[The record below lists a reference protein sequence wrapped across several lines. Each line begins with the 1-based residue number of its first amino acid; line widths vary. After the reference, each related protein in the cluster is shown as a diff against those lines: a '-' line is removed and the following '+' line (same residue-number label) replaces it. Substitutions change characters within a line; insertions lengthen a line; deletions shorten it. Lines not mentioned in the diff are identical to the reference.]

1 MLAVSIGIC
10 NQWRNEVESDEEP
23 LPGPGE
29 PLASPDEVRDA
40 VRNLSDPADRRLM
53 KAARLFM
60 RFHPQLA
67 NHYEPRDLLHMAV
80 LAALAGDRKWRK
92 TRVDFV
98 KFLAEAMRS
107 IAFNE
112 ARKLKGGDQL
122 HLVSEQEL
130 RIPGSEGR
138 GHSPFENIAD
148 PSPGPENQLANRE
161 KEARLQTKLALV
173 KAQLADDPEIA
184 QIFEFQRQGISKR
197 DIRHKLGM
205 TDTQFW
211 SADRKLAR
219 RIEQILER
227 LKDNDS

>member
-1 MLAVSIGIC
+1 VE
-10 NQWRNEVESDEEP
+10 NEVESDEEP
-23 LPGPGE
+23 LPDPGE
-29 PLASPDEVRDA
+29 PLARPDEVRAAARD
-40 VRNLSDPADRRLM
+40 LSDPAERRLI
-53 KAARLFM
+53 KAAKLFI
-60 RFHPQLA
+60 RFHPQLSGR
-67 NHYEPRDLLHMAV
+67 YEPRELLHMAV

-98 KFLAEAMRS
+98 KFLAEVMRS

-112 ARKLKGGDQL
+112 ARKLKGGDQP

-130 RIPGSEGR
+130 QIPRSEGR
-138 GHSPFENIAD
+138 GHSPLENIAD
-148 PSPGPENQLANRE
+148 PSPGPEDQLLNKE
-161 KEARLQTKLALV
+161 KDARIQTKLALV

-184 QIFEFQRQGISKR
+184 QIFELQRQGLSKR
-197 DIRHKLGM
+197 DIRQKLGM

>member
-1 MLAVSIGIC
+1 M
-10 NQWRNEVESDEEP
+10 ESDEEP
-23 LPGPGE
+23 LPDPGE
-29 PLASPDEVRDA
+29 TLASPDEVRDA
-40 VRNLSDPADRRLM
+40 VRNLSDPAERRLM
-53 KAARLFM
+53 KAAKLFM
-60 RFHPQLA
+60 RFRPQLA
-67 NHYEPRDLLHMAV
+67 GHFEPRDLLHMAV

-112 ARKLKGGDQL
+112 ARKLKGGDQP

-130 RIPGSEGR
+130 QIPGSEGR
-138 GHSPFENIAD
+138 GHSPLENIAD
-148 PSPGPENQLANRE
+148 PSPGPEDQLVNKE
-161 KEARLQTKLALV
+161 KEARNQTKLALV
-173 KAQLADDPEIA
+173 KAQLADDPELA
-184 QIFEFQRQGISKR
+184 QMFELQRQDVSKR
-197 DIRHKLGM
+197 DIRQKLGM

-219 RIEQILER
+219 HIEQIPER